1 MSNVTKLSDAIKF
14 ALFVGAASSAA
25 SVTAFAQEAATEA
38 KTLDRVEVT
47 GSRIKK
53 VDAESAQ
60 PVTVITRADIEKSG
74 VTNVY
79 DLLNA
84 VTASDGSGLSNVTT
98 QTNGSDGS
106 QYISLRGLGSQRT
119 LVLVDGKR
127 WPTNIDGQSDLS
139 TIPLAIIERVDIL
152 KDGASATYGSDAIA
166 GVVNLITRKNYEGA
180 QLGLQY
186 GQFTPGDGA
195 NTAFDFTIGAAGE
208 RHRHR
213 RGVRARHSVGA
224 VSALTAAS
232 SNFRAW
238 SGRRTLRSRKTC
250 CSVSF

>member
-25 SVTAFAQEAATEA
+25 SVTAFAQDAATEA

-84 VTASDGSGLSNVTT
+84 VTAADGSGLSNVTT

-119 LVLVDGKR
+119 LVLVDG
-127 WPTNIDGQSDLS
+127 P
-139 TIPLAIIERVDIL
+139 RVFW
-152 KDGASATYGSDAIA
+152 GH
-166 GVVNLITRKNYEGA
+166 VVHNPFA
-180 QLGLQY
+180 
-186 GQFTPGDGA
+186 
-195 NTAFDFTIGAAGE
+195 
-208 RHRHR
+208 
-213 RGVRARHSVGA
+213 
-224 VSALTAAS
+224 
-232 SNFRAW
+232 
-238 SGRRTLRSRKTC
+238 
-250 CSVSF
+250 